1 MNEINKR
8 LDEILESSIIIDT
21 LSHGPLLWSDDILK
35 ANDEMLAQ
43 DMNPWDVIPI
53 LILKYARNVVNDDE
67 YNSKYVEAWRE
78 SGVTCVS
85 YTLGPLYSKPYSFDG
100 VFHNFSFMTYML
112 DNRPDLFIKVLKAA
126 DIERAYKEGKK
137 GIILNV
143 QSMEHIGKDINMV
156 ELNYMQGFRIMQLTY
171 NKKIA
176 VGTGCTAVR
185 DRGLTEFGIEV
196 VHKINELGA
205 IVDISHCGPQTSIDA
220 LENSKDPII
229 ASHTSAKNL
238 YDHARGKDDDFLKS
252 LAEKGGYIGVYAVP
266 GFLTSNATT
275 TIDDW
280 LDHVDYIVNLVG
292 IDYVGIGSDFYGFSV
307 PDNLASKIG
316 EFMDALGFRPEDK
329 ASFLTKI
336 EGFDEYKK
344 FPNLIKGLI
353 SRGYSNQ
360 EIKKIA
366 GENFLRLFKKVVG

>member
-1 MNEINKR
+1 MSEINDRLNEI
-8 LDEILESSIIIDT
+8 LDSSIIIDT
-21 LSHGPLLWSDDILK
+21 LSHGPLLWSDDLIK

-43 DMNPWDVIPI
+43 EMNPWDIIPI
-53 LILKYARNVVNDDE
+53 LALQFAKNVVNDDN
-67 YNSKYVEAWRE
+67 YNSKYIEAWKK

-85 YTLGPLYSKPYSFDG
+85 WTLGPLYSKPYSFDG

-112 DNRPDLFIKVLKAA
+112 DNRPDLFIKVLKGA
-126 DIERAYKEGKK
+126 DIERAHKEGKK

-176 VGTGCTAVR
+176 IGTGCTAVR

-238 YDHARGKDDDFLKS
+238 YEHARGKDDDFLKA
-252 LAEKGGYIGVYAVP
+252 LVEKGGYIGVYAVP
-266 GFLTSNATT
+266 GFITSNATT

-280 LDHVDYIVNLVG
+280 LDHIDYIVNLVG
-292 IDYVGIGSDFYGFSV
+292 IDYVGIGTDFYGFSV
-307 PDNLASKIG
+307 PNNLAIKIG

-336 EGFDEYKK
+336 EGFDQYKK

-360 EIKKIA
+360 EIKKLA
-366 GENFLRLFKKVVG
+366 GENFLRVFKKVVG

>member
-1 MNEINKR
+1 MNEINNR
-8 LDEILESSIIIDT
+8 LNEILESSIIIDT
-21 LSHGPLLWSDDILK
+21 LSHGPLLWSDDLIK
-35 ANDEMLAQ
+35 ACDEMLARE
-43 DMNPWDVIPI
+43 MNPWDVIPI
-53 LILKYARNVVNDDE
+53 LILQFARNVVNDE
-67 YNSKYVEAWRE
+67 GYFSNYVEAWKE

-85 YTLGPLYSKPYSFDG
+85 WTLGPFYSKPYSFDG
-100 VFHNFSFMTYML
+100 VFHNFSYMTYML
-112 DNRPDLFIKVLKAA
+112 ENRPELFIKVLKGA
-126 DIERAYKEGKK
+126 DIERAHKEGKK
-137 GIILNV
+137 GIILNI
-143 QSMEHIGKDINMV
+143 QSMQHIGKDINMV

-205 IVDISHCGPQTSIDA
+205 IVDISHCGPQTSLDA

-238 YDHARGKDDDFLKS
+238 YEHVRGKGDDFLKA

-266 GFLTSNATT
+266 GFLTSNTTT

-280 LDHVDYIVNLVG
+280 LDHIDYIVNLVG
-292 IDYVGIGSDFYGFSV
+292 IDYVGIGSDFYGFSL
-307 PDNLASKIG
+307 PNNLAIKIG
-316 EFMDALGFRPEDK
+316 EFMDMLGFRPEDK
-329 ASFLTKI
+329 VSFLAKV
-336 EGFDEYKK
+336 EGFDKYKK

-360 EIKKIA
+360 EIKKLA

>member
-1 MNEINKR
+1 MK
-8 LDEILESSIIIDT
+8 
-21 LSHGPLLWSDDILK
+21 G
-35 ANDEMLAQ
+35 
-43 DMNPWDVIPI
+43 
-53 LILKYARNVVNDDE
+53 KY
-67 YNSKYVEAWRE
+67 
-78 SGVTCVS
+78 
-85 YTLGPLYSKPYSFDG
+85 
-100 VFHNFSFMTYML
+100 HNFSYMTYML
-112 DNRPDLFIKVLKAA
+112 DNRSDLLIKVLKGA
-126 DIERAYKEGKK
+126 DIERAHKEGKK
-137 GIILNV
+137 AIILNL

-176 VGTGCTAVR
+176 VGTGCIAVR

-238 YDHARGKDDDFLKS
+238 YDHARGKDDDFLKA

-307 PDNLASKIG
+307 PDNLAIKIG

-329 ASFLTKI
+329 ASFLTKV
-336 EGFDEYKK
+336 EGFD
-344 FPNLIKGLI
+344 
-353 SRGYSNQ
+353 
-360 EIKKIA
+360 
-366 GENFLRLFKKVVG
+366 

>member
-1 MNEINKR
+1 MNEINDR
-8 LDEILESSIIIDT
+8 LNKILESSIIIDT
-21 LSHGPLLWSDDILK
+21 LSHGPLIWSDDILK

-43 DMNPWDVIPI
+43 DKNPWDIIPI
-53 LILKYARNVVNDDE
+53 LILKFARNVVNNDE
-67 YNSKYVEAWRE
+67 YFSNYVEAWKE

-126 DIERAYKEGKK
+126 DIERAHKEGKK
-137 GIILNV
+137 AIILNV

-176 VGTGCTAVR
+176 IGTGCTAVR

-205 IVDISHCGPQTSIDA
+205 IVDISHCGPQTSLDA

-238 YDHARGKDDDFLKS
+238 YDHARGKDDDFLKA

-266 GFLTSNATT
+266 GFLTSKATT

-280 LDHVDYIVNLVG
+280 LDHIDYIVNLVG
-292 IDYVGIGSDFYGFSV
+292 IDNVGIGSDFYGFSV
-307 PDNLASKIG
+307 PDNLAGKIG

-329 ASFLTKI
+329 ASFLTKV
-336 EGFDEYKK
+336 EGFDQYKK

-366 GENFLRLFKKVVG
+366 GENFLRVFKKIVG

>member
-1 MNEINKR
+1 MNEINNR

-43 DMNPWDVIPI
+43 GMNPWDIIPI
-53 LILKYARNVVNDDE
+53 LILQYARNIVNDDE
-67 YNSKYVEAWRE
+67 YDSKYVEAWKE

-112 DNRPDLFIKVLKAA
+112 DNRPDLFIKVLKGA
-126 DIERAYKEGKK
+126 DIERAHKEGKK
-137 GIILNV
+137 GIILNL

-171 NKKIA
+171 NKKNA
-176 VGTGCTAVR
+176 VGTGCIAVR

-205 IVDISHCGPQTSIDA
+205 IVDISHCGPQTSLDA

-238 YDHARGKDDDFLKS
+238 YDHARGKDDDFLKA

-307 PDNLASKIG
+307 PNNLAAKIG
-316 EFMDALGFRPEDK
+316 EFMDALGFRPQDK

-353 SRGYSNQ
+353 SRGYTNQ

-366 GENFLRLFKKVVG
+366 GENFLRVFRKVVG